1 MRMATT
7 GPGVQTVLAAQAGD
21 RRALDSL
28 LAGYLPLIYNIVGRA
43 LSGHADVDDVVQET
57 MLRAVRNLGD
67 LRDPAAFRS
76 WLVAVAIRQMRD
88 HYRARQAAPAAD
100 LSDEVADP
108 EADFVELTILR
119 LSLSSQREETAQATR
134 WLEPG
139 DRELLALW
147 WLEAA
152 GELDRAEIAAALG
165 VPPSHAA
172 VRIARMKDQLTT
184 ARVVVRALRAQP
196 RCAGLAAA
204 AQDWDGVPGPLWRK
218 RIARHARDCP
228 RCGQH
233 ATGLIPAE
241 RLLAGL
247 ALVPPPAVA
256 AIRLIA
262 PARAALRPAGP
273 SLRPAV
279 PSPRPAVPSPRPRH
293 VAPGSKLA
301 GSVGGK
307 VLAVSVAAGCA
318 VAGGAAVAH
327 LHHGRLP
334 AAAPAAAATRDVP
347 PAPVT
352 EALAA
357 PPARPA
363 ATPARRAPA
372 PPGNA
377 KKGVAAWAF
386 PGAAPALAR
395 SGASWYYT
403 WSAAPPGIT
412 SPRGVRFVPMIRAAA
427 NVTPATLGQV
437 RQEGRYLLGFN
448 EPDMS
453 GQANMSPAQALS
465 LWPQLMAT
473 GMLLGSP
480 AVADGAATPGGWL
493 DQFMTGAAARG
504 YRVDFITLHWYG
516 ADFATGAA
524 VSQLRGYLRAVYA
537 RYHRLIWL
545 TEFALASFGGTPQF
559 PAAPQQAAFLAAAT
573 SMLQRLPYVQRYAW
587 FGLQA
592 TASDGSM
599 GLFGAGAVPTLT
611 GRAFE
616 AVDAAH

>member
-1 MRMATT
+1 MGTT
-7 GPGVQTVLAAQAGD
+7 GPGIQTVRAAQAGD
-21 RRALDSL
+21 SRALDSL

-88 HYRARQAAPAAD
+88 HHRARRAAPDAD

-196 RCAGLAAA
+196 RCARLAAA
-204 AQDWDGVPGPLWRK
+204 AADWDGVPGPLWRK
-218 RIARHARDCP
+218 RLARHARDC
-228 RCGQH
+228 RHCGQH

-262 PARAALRPAGP
+262 PARAALRPA
-273 SLRPAV
+273 V
-279 PSPRPAVPSPRPRH
+279 PSPHPRH
-293 VAPGSKLA
+293 MAFGSKLT
-301 GSVGGK
+301 GPVGGK
-307 VLAVSVAAGCA
+307 VLAASVAAGCA
-318 VAGGAAVAH
+318 VAGGAAVVH
-327 LHHGRLP
+327 LPHGHRLP
-334 AAAPAAAATRDVP
+334 AAAPAAAATRDQS

-357 PPARPA
+357 PPARPRKSPPGTLRPRP
-363 ATPARRAPA
+363 ATRRRESPRGRSPARRRPW
-372 PPGNA
+372 PG
-377 KKGVAAWAF
+377 
-386 PGAAPALAR
+386 PGPR
-395 SGASWYYT
+395 GT
-403 WSAAPPGIT
+403 TPGRRRRPGSAA
-412 SPRGVRFVPMIRAAA
+412 RA
-427 NVTPATLGQV
+427 GC
-437 RQEGRYLLGFN
+437 
-448 EPDMS
+448 
-453 GQANMSPAQALS
+453 
-465 LWPQLMAT
+465 
-473 GMLLGSP
+473 
-480 AVADGAATPGGWL
+480 
-493 DQFMTGAAARG
+493 
-504 YRVDFITLHWYG
+504 
-516 ADFATGAA
+516 
-524 VSQLRGYLRAVYA
+524 
-537 RYHRLIWL
+537 
-545 TEFALASFGGTPQF
+545 AS
-559 PAAPQQAAFLAAAT
+559 
-573 SMLQRLPYVQRYAW
+573 SR
-587 FGLQA
+587 
-592 TASDGSM
+592 
-599 GLFGAGAVPTLT
+599 
-611 GRAFE
+611 
-616 AVDAAH
+616 